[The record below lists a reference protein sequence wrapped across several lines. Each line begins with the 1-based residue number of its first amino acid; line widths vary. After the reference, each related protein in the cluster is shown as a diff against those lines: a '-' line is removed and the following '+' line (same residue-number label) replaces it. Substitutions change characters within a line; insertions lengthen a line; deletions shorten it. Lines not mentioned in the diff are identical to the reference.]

1 MSHIIGQKKKR
12 EGKEKRKPSK
22 SLAIKVLFLNN
33 LKLSTQSQEFGYE
46 STSQAQT

>member
-1 MSHIIGQKKKR
+1 MIIKWMSHIIGQKKKR

-33 LKLSTQSQEFGYE
+33 LKLSTQSQEFGY
-46 STSQAQT
+46 